1 MSMQFGAKENLVC
14 RIRAAL
20 LLTGILPIMI
30 MSAMPLSGLPAAAA
44 RPVALSLGI
53 PEPLPMAL
61 PGAAPQPQT
70 QISVAV
76 TPAEFGITV
85 SQSVTL
91 TATVANDTSGKGVT
105 WTVSGPSCSGSAC
118 GTLSA
123 ATSTSVKYTAPT
135 TGGAYLVTATSVANV
150 TKSATGTIGV
160 TDLAGVY
167 TYRNDGTRTS
177 VNGHEFLLTPSNVN
191 TSSFGKLF
199 SCAVDE
205 SVYAQPLW
213 VANLAIGGGTHNI
226 VIVATQNDSVYAFD
240 ADNGSGTTC
249 TQYWKASLLTS
260 AYGAGSGATPIPPAD
275 TGETGDIPTEIG
287 ITSTPVIDPTTN
299 YLYVVS
305 NTKESGQYYQ
315 RLHRLVLATGAETTG
330 APAVLAANVTGSGD
344 GSSGNVLPYFPLHQ
358 NQRPGLAL
366 VNGIVYMASG
376 SHGDISP
383 WHGWIL
389 GYNASTLALANAYCS
404 TPNSDG
410 GGIWMSGSAPVFDSS
425 NNIYVISSNG
435 TYDGKTEFADSF
447 LKLTTTSGLTLADWF
462 TPDDQANMGANNID
476 LGQGGAVTLMDAV
489 AGPYPHLMIGGG
501 KGGILYLVN
510 RDNMGHYNSGSN
522 VPPAVQTW
530 SLGNMIASSGTFW
543 QNTFYI
549 GAANSSLQAYVFNTT
564 TGLFTTSPSSQS
576 NASVA
581 FPGLTPV
588 ISAAGTANAIIW
600 AVDSS
605 KSGTNG
611 AATGPAVLYAFDPNN
626 LVNEFWDS
634 TLAASNR
641 DQAGNAVKFV
651 VPTVANGKVYVGGV
665 GNLTVYGLLSLAPA
679 ADAPTFSPAPGGYSS
694 GQTVTLSETTSGATI
709 YYTLNG
715 MTPTTSSSVYSSPI
729 NVPSTATIE
738 AIAVAPGLS
747 NSPVAVGDYTI
758 QSQTGNIS
766 FVQLN
771 SSTPQSPQTSVL
783 IPYNAPQFAGDL
795 NIVVVGWNDVSH
807 TVSSVTDTL
816 GNHYTAAAGPTQNSA
831 GGLSQTI
838 YYAKNIS
845 AAGAGANTVTVTFN
859 AAAAYPDIRILE
871 YSGASVTA
879 PVDITSSAT
888 GNSATS
894 ATTAVTTT
902 NANDLLFAANMVST
916 GTPGSGSGFT
926 SRLITSPD
934 GDIVEDRLVTATG
947 SYSATAPVSPAGAWV
962 IQMVALSAL
971 SAPGPTVTSVSPG
984 SGAAGG
990 GTAVAITGTNFVS
1003 GATVS
1008 FGSAAATNVVVSN
1021 STTITATTPT
1031 GSAGAVAVTVT
1042 NPGGQSGSLTSG
1054 FTYVTGVTV
1063 SSVSPSNGPPAG
1075 GTAVTITGTS
1085 FASGATVTF
1094 GSAAATNVVVV
1105 SATEITAMSPAGS
1118 AGAVTVTV
1126 TSGGQNGSLNSGFT
1140 YVVPPS
1146 VTSVSPNSGSTG
1158 GGTAVTITG
1167 TNFAAGATVTFGA
1180 GRQGGD
1186 GSASATNVV
1195 VVSPTQ
1201 ITCMTPAGNA
1211 GAVNVAVTVNGET
1224 GTLTNGFT
1232 YITVPSVSS
1241 VSPSS
1246 GPAAGGTAITI
1257 TGTNFATGA
1266 TVTFGS
1272 AAATN
1277 VVVVSST
1284 SITAT
1289 TPAGSAGAVTVT
1301 VTVSGQGGSLANGFT
1316 YIVPPT
1322 VTAVSPSSG
1331 STAGG
1336 TAVTITGT
1344 NFASGATVTFGSAA
1358 ATNVVVASSTS
1369 ITAATPAGS
1378 AGAVT
1383 VTVTNPGVQSGSLT
1397 NGFTYV
1403 VAPTVT
1409 SVSPNNG
1416 PAAGGTAVTITGTNF
1431 ASGATVTFG
1440 GAAATNVVVV
1450 SGTSIT
1456 ATTPAHS
1463 SGAVTVTVTVNG
1475 QSGSL
1480 SSGFSYNA
1488 AVAMSFVQGTY
1499 ATPQSSPTTVSAT
1512 FAGAQTAGDLN
1523 VVAVSWNNTTAT
1535 VSSIADSK
1543 GNTYVAAVGPTTISG
1558 VASQTIYYAKNI
1570 TPAAAGSNTV
1580 TVTFNGAAA
1589 YPDLRILEYSG
1600 ADPNTPVDVTSGSTG
1615 NSTTSTSAAVT
1626 TLNANDLLFAANIV
1640 QTTTTAAG
1648 SGFTN
1653 RMITSP
1659 DGDIAEDR
1667 LVAATGSYS
1676 ATATV
1681 GPAGPWIMQMVAFRA
1696 SGSSGGDT
1704 TPPSAPTNL
1713 TATATSSS
1721 QINLSWTASTDNVG
1735 VTGYFVQRCSGSGC
1749 TTFAQVASV
1758 AGTTTTY
1765 SDTGLTGSTS
1775 YSYRVQATDAAGNLS
1790 AFSNTASATTSAST
1804 GTPGL
1809 VAAYDFNAGT
1819 GTTVSDVSG
1828 NGNTGTIVNATWT
1841 TSGKYGGALSFNGAN
1856 AQVMIND
1863 SASLHLTSAVT
1874 LEAWVNPSVAPT
1886 GWVDVIYKAVDNYYL
1901 EAASS
1906 NGNKPG
1912 SGVLLTSTAEPLA
1925 YGSAQLAASTWTH
1938 LAMTY
1943 DGTTL
1948 KMYVNGVLATST
1960 TQAGTVTTS
1969 TNALQIGGDT
1979 TYGQYFKGLIDE
1991 VRVYNI
1997 ALTQAQIQSDMATA
2011 LP

>member
-1 MSMQFGAKENLVC
+1 MSMQFRAKENSVC
-14 RIRAAL
+14 RISAAL

-30 MSAMPLSGLPAAAA
+30 ISAMPLSGLPAAAA

-85 SQSVTL
+85 LQSVTL

-123 ATSTSVKYTAPT
+123 ATTTSVKYTAPT

-150 TKSATGTIGV
+150 TKSATATIGV

-177 VNGHEFLLTPSNVN
+177 INGHEFLLTPSNVN

-315 RLHRLVLATGAETTG
+315 RLHRLNLSTGAETTG
-330 APAVLAANVTGSGD
+330 APQVVAASVTGTGD

-383 WHGWIL
+383 WHGWII
-389 GYNASTLALANAYCS
+389 GYNASTLALASAFCS

-447 LKLTTTSGLTLADWF
+447 LKLTTTSGLTLSDWF

-489 AGPYPHLMIGGG
+489 SGPNPHLMIGGG

-530 SLGNMIASSGTFW
+530 SLGNMIAASGTFW

-634 TLAASNR
+634 TSAAGNR

-651 VPTVANGKVYVGGV
+651 VPTVANGKVYVGALGS
-665 GNLTVYGLLSLAPA
+665 LTVYGLLSLAPA

-694 GQTVTLSETTSGATI
+694 GQTVALSDTTSGATI

-758 QSQTGNIS
+758 QSLTGTIS
-766 FVQLN
+766 FVQVN
-771 SSTPQSPQTSVL
+771 SATPQSAQATVSV
-783 IPYNAPQFAGDL
+783 PYTAPQFAGDL

-807 TVSSVTDTL
+807 TVSAVTDTV
-816 GNHYTAAAGPTQNSA
+816 GNHYTAAVGPTQYSA

-845 AAGAGANTVTVTFN
+845 AAGAGANAVNVTFN

-871 YSGASVTA
+871 YSGASLTS

-894 ATTAVTTT
+894 ATTAVTTS

-971 SAPGPTVTSVSPG
+971 SAPGPTVTSVSPS

-990 GTAVAITGTNFVS
+990 GTAVTITGTNFVS
-1003 GATVS
+1003 GATV
-1008 FGSAAATNVVVSN
+1008 
-1021 STTITATTPT
+1021 
-1031 GSAGAVAVTVT
+1031 
-1042 NPGGQSGSLTSG
+1042 
-1054 FTYVTGVTV
+1054 
-1063 SSVSPSNGPPAG
+1063 
-1075 GTAVTITGTS
+1075 
-1085 FASGATVTF
+1085 TF
-1094 GSAAATNVVVV
+1094 GSTAATNVVVV
-1105 SATEITAMSPAGS
+1105 SATEITATSPAGS

-1140 YVVPPS
+1140 YVVPPT

-1158 GGTAVTITG
+1158 GGTAVTIMG
-1167 TNFAAGATVTFGA
+1167 TNFVAGATVTFGA

-1195 VVSPTQ
+1195 IVSPTQ
-1201 ITCMTPAGNA
+1201 ITCTTPTGNA
-1211 GAVNVAVTVNGET
+1211 GTVNVAVTVNGEI

-1232 YITVPSVSS
+1232 YITVPTVSS

-1246 GPAAGGTAITI
+1246 GPAAGGTAVTI
-1257 TGTNFATGA
+1257 AGTNFATGA
-1266 TVTFGS
+1266 TVAFGS

-1277 VVVVSST
+1277 AVVVSST
-1284 SITAT
+1284 SITAI
-1289 TPAGSAGAVTVT
+1289 TPAGGAGAVTVT
-1301 VTVSGQGGSLANGFT
+1301 VTVSGQGGRLANGFT

-1322 VTAVSPSSG
+1322 VTGVSPTSG

-1369 ITAATPAGS
+1369 ITATTPAGS

-1403 VAPTVT
+1403 VAPTLT

-1431 ASGATVTFG
+1431 ASGATVAFG
-1440 GAAATNVVVV
+1440 GAAATNVVVA
-1450 SGTSIT
+1450 SATSIT

-1499 ATPQSSPTTVSAT
+1499 ATPQSSPTTVSAA
-1512 FAGAQTAGDLN
+1512 FPGAQTAGDLN

-1535 VSSIADSK
+1535 VSGIADSK

-1570 TPAAAGSNTV
+1570 TPATAGSNTV
-1580 TVTFNGAAA
+1580 TVTFSGAAA

-1615 NSTTSTSAAVT
+1615 NSTTSTNAAVT

-1667 LVAATGSYS
+1667 LVATTGSYS

-1735 VTGYFVQRCSGSGC
+1735 VTGYFVQRCSGTGC

-1775 YSYRVQATDAAGNLS
+1775 YSYRVEATDAAGNLS

-1804 GTPGL
+1804 GSPGL

-1856 AQVMIND
+1856 AQVVIND

-1912 SGVLLTSTAEPLA
+1912 TGVLLTSTAEPLA
-1925 YGSAQLAASTWTH
+1925 YGTAQLAASTWTH

-1960 TQAGTVTTS
+1960 TQAGTITTS

-1979 TYGQYFKGLIDE
+1979 TYGQYFNGLIDE